1 MTALAAVAATQPPVE
16 DTPGPVAAGIFIV
29 LLIAL
34 WWRWGTRP

>member
-1 MTALAAVAATQPPVE
+1 MTALAAAATQPPVE
-16 DTPGPVAAGIFIV
+16 DIPGPVAAGIFIV